1 MVVAFSFPFKHSI
14 FEAAIFYHLS
24 SHSQPAT
31 KKTTRVL
38 YSTGEIV
45 EIMQSIYEIM
55 KKVII
60 VK

>member
-1 MVVAFSFPFKHSI
+1 MVVAFSFPFKHS
-14 FEAAIFYHLS
+14 FLKLPFYHLS

-55 KKVII
+55 KKVI
-60 VK
+60 